1 MESKQKACSEVNS
14 VSSRELR
21 EDVSQETYQGTDDEE
36 EELSLSTD
44 DDDDAGKDDAGKDD
58 AGKDDAGKDAD
69 ASSSDDAIDRTY
81 LLWRM
86 IRELHKSRKHG

>member
-44 DDDDAGKDDAGKDD
+44 DDDDAGKDDAGKD
-58 AGKDDAGKDAD
+58 AD